1 MSIERSNPSGTV
13 AWTGIAGELLLA
25 LFKGV
30 VGYFTGSK
38 ALLGDALYSA
48 SDAAGALARR
58 IPWRTSSKLRSAQQS
73 DLRAGRTEPI
83 LAILFSVLVL
93 MGGLQIA
100 VAAVRDLASGRVQTP
115 GQFTL
120 IAILVSLAVKEAL
133 FQFQYRQSKKQ
144 GDGMH
149 TMYADNHRFSLY
161 SSITV
166 LIGVI
171 LTMTGSAFH
180 WSMLQYMDS
189 ISALIVAALL
199 LRRGYRLIVSS
210 VYGQLVQ
217 ETEQEDAINFIDTVQ
232 RVHGVITVDDLKAS
246 EQGHYI
252 TIDLKISVNPRIT
265 VQEGA
270 EIADRVKKLLM
281 HRFLHVSIVNIQV
294 VPYDPGYPY
303 KSNHHLTD
311 NEQPTLLQ

>member
-58 IPWRTSSKLRSAQQS
+58 IPWRTSSKLRSAQQA

-100 VAAVRDLASGRVQTP
+100 VAAV